1 MNDPIVIARLDQLNT
16 RLQQYLDAEAKI
28 LQSQEYVIGNGGT
41 ARRNRR
47 ADLEQVQAGITQVRA
62 DGNSWSSSTS
72 YQDLAVEVT
81 YTYGWASVPDLIKRA
96 ALLYAIRILAQGEL
110 PLGARD
116 YSDTGPGPRFPYPGK
131 RPHWTGD
138 DEVDAILVEFEEDTV
153 AIA

>member
-62 DGNSWSSSTS
+62 EIAQLEAQQNPR
-72 YQDLAVEVT
+72 ARRIT
-81 YTYGWASVPDLIKRA
+81 YLR
-96 ALLYAIRILAQGEL
+96 
-110 PLGARD
+110 
-116 YSDTGPGPRFPYPGK
+116 PY
-131 RPHWTGD
+131 
-138 DEVDAILVEFEEDTV
+138 
-153 AIA
+153 